1 MLNSN
6 QIKKIKEAPAMPEIK
21 EALVTVYASKESLQ
35 QLAAALAPAK
45 VTYCM
50 PYGPGAQ
57 EKIKEACKTCDVA
70 IFNGDYDEAI
80 LDNPNIKWIHCCRAG
95 VDKSAKP
102 EIFERGI
109 ILTSSSGRSAPAL
122 AEHAIMFMLA
132 MTYDLPKLYRC
143 QQQHQWNATREY
155 SQRTSMIKKTLGI
168 VGLGKTGHEV
178 LKLARAFDMRVLA
191 YDRSRKVVEG
201 VERVYASAEGD
212 SLNEMLAQCD
222 YVVLCVEL
230 NDSTYHMIGEEQFKA
245 MKDSAYLINMGRGA
259 LVDEPVMI
267 EALKN
272 GVIAGAGLDTFEQ
285 EPLPEDS
292 PLWDLPNVLITPHV
306 TPQLPDRGER
316 MLSYVYQ
323 NLKAYREGG
332 EFVNRVTPRNIFSK

>member
-1 MLNSN
+1 MRSIYR
-6 QIKKIKEAPAMPEIK
+6 Q
-21 EALVTVYASKESLQ
+21 
-35 QLAAALAPAK
+35 
-45 VTYCM
+45 
-50 PYGPGAQ
+50 
-57 EKIKEACKTCDVA
+57 
-70 IFNGDYDEAI
+70 F
-80 LDNPNIKWIHCCRAG
+80 
-95 VDKSAKP
+95 
-102 EIFERGI
+102 GI
-109 ILTSSSGRSAPAL
+109 T
-122 AEHAIMFMLA
+122 
-132 MTYDLPKLYRC
+132 D
-143 QQQHQWNATREY
+143 
-155 SQRTSMIKKTLGI
+155 
-168 VGLGKTGHEV
+168 EV
-178 LKLARAFDMRVLA
+178 LDYAAPVLEKLTERFRQIDEVAEYNQLRVIKAMQDAHIGEANLKGTTGYG
-191 YDRSRKVVEG
+191 YDDIGRDG
-201 VERVYASAEGD
+201 LERVYASAEGD

-285 EPLPEDS
+285 EPLPADS

-306 TPQLPDRGER
+306 TPQLPDREER

>member
-1 MLNSN
+1 
-6 QIKKIKEAPAMPEIK
+6 MPEIK

-35 QLAAALAPAK
+35 QLTAALAPAK
-45 VTYCM
+45 VTYCL

-57 EKIKEACKTCDVA
+57 EKIREACKTCDVA

-95 VDKSAKP
+95 LDKSAKP

-122 AEHAIMFMLA
+122 AEHAVMFMMA
-132 MTYDLPKLYRC
+132 MTYDLPLLYRK
-143 QQQHQWNATREY
+143 QQEHVWNATREY
-155 SQRTSMIKKTLGI
+155 SMRTSMIKKTLGI
-168 VGLGKTGHEV
+168 VGLGKTGSELV
-178 LKLARAFDMRVLA
+178 KLARAFDMRILA
-191 YDRSRKVVEG
+191 YDRNRREVEG

-212 SLNEMLAQCD
+212 SINEMLAQCD

-230 NDSTYHMIGEEQFKA
+230 NNSTYHIIGKEQLAA
-245 MKDSAYLINMGRGA
+245 MKNTAYLINMGRGA
-259 LVDEPVMI
+259 LVDEPEMI

-272 GVIAGAGLDTFEQ
+272 VGIAGAGLDTFEQ
-285 EPLPEDS
+285 EPLPADS
-292 PLWDLPNVLITPHV
+292 PLWDLPNVLITPHI
-306 TPQLPDRGER
+306 TPQLPDREER

-323 NLKAYREGG
+323 NLKAYREGD
-332 EFVNRVTPRNIFSK
+332 EFVNRVMPSNIFTR

>member
-1 MLNSN
+1 M
-6 QIKKIKEAPAMPEIK
+6 
-21 EALVTVYASKESLQ
+21 
-35 QLAAALAPAK
+35 
-45 VTYCM
+45 
-50 PYGPGAQ
+50 
-57 EKIKEACKTCDVA
+57 
-70 IFNGDYDEAI
+70 
-80 LDNPNIKWIHCCRAG
+80 
-95 VDKSAKP
+95 
-102 EIFERGI
+102 
-109 ILTSSSGRSAPAL
+109 
-122 AEHAIMFMLA
+122 
-132 MTYDLPKLYRC
+132 
-143 QQQHQWNATREY
+143 
-155 SQRTSMIKKTLGI
+155 
-168 VGLGKTGHEV
+168 
-178 LKLARAFDMRVLA
+178 
-191 YDRSRKVVEG
+191 VEG
-201 VERVYASAEGD
+201 VEKVYASAEGD

-285 EPLPEDS
+285 EPLPADS

-306 TPQLPDRGER
+306 TPQLPDREER

>member
-1 MLNSN
+1 
-6 QIKKIKEAPAMPEIK
+6 MPEIK

-143 QQQHQWNATREY
+143 QQQRQWNATREY

-230 NDSTYHMIGEEQFKA
+230 NDSTYHMMGEAQFKA

-259 LVDEPVMI
+259 LVDEPAMI

-306 TPQLPDRGER
+306 TPQLPDREER
-316 MLSYVYQ
+316 MLSYVYH

>member
-1 MLNSN
+1 
-6 QIKKIKEAPAMPEIK
+6 MPEIK

-45 VTYCM
+45 VTYCL

-95 VDKSAKP
+95 LDKSAKP

-132 MTYDLPKLYRC
+132 MTYDLPTLYRC
-143 QQQHQWNATREY
+143 QQQPQWHARREY

-178 LKLARAFDMRVLA
+178 LKLAQAFDMRILA
-191 YDRSRKVVEG
+191 YDRSRKAVEG

-285 EPLPEDS
+285 EPLPADS

-306 TPQLPDRGER
+306 TPQLPDREER

-332 EFVNRVTPRNIFSK
+332 EFVNRVTLRNIFSK

>member
-1 MLNSN
+1 
-6 QIKKIKEAPAMPEIK
+6 MPEIK
-21 EALVTVYASKESLQ
+21 EALVTVYAGKEALQ
-35 QLAAALAPAK
+35 QLAAALAPAR

-57 EKIKEACKTCDVA
+57 EKIREACKTCDVA

-95 VDKSAKP
+95 VDKSARP
-102 EIFERGI
+102 ELFQRGI

-132 MTYDLPKLYRC
+132 MTYDLPKLCRC
-143 QQQHQWNATREY
+143 QQQHEWNATREY
-155 SQRTSMIKKTLGI
+155 SMRTSMIKKTLGI

-178 LKLARAFDMRVLA
+178 VKLARAFDMRVLA
-191 YDRSRKVVEG
+191 YNRSRRTAEG
-201 VERVYASAEGD
+201 VEKVYAAEEGD

-306 TPQLPDRGER
+306 TPQLPDREQR